1 MEFLKTLQ
9 GIRTPLFDSIF
20 GAVTHLGDETFFML
34 ISLILLWC
42 VNKKWGYR
50 ILLIG
55 VTGSVANQLLKGVF
69 VIPRPWVLDPTFP
82 IVESAREAAGGYS
95 FPSGHTHSAVSVF
108 GVLAMWL
115 RKKWFTVLAVVM
127 VLLVGFSRMYLGVH
141 TPLDVGVSLVL
152 GTVMVLGMVAVLDGG
167 NEYKRLMS
175 VTLGGF
181 ALAVVTIIYLC
192 VAPPTE
198 RNIPEVDAENLA
210 TVWKLAGVLVGVM
223 VSVWVDNRYTH
234 FEVAAP
240 LWAQIVK
247 VLGGA
252 ALVMGVRLGM
262 KPVLAAVFGEQ
273 AFLDGVRYLAMTV
286 VGGALWPM
294 TFRFFRGKG
303 KA

>member
-1 MEFLKTLQ
+1 MEFLKMLQ

-152 GTVMVLGMVAVLDGG
+152 GTVMVLGMVAVLGSG

-175 VTLGGF
+175 VTVGGF
-181 ALAVVTIIYLC
+181 ALAVATIIYLC
-192 VAPPTE
+192 VAPVTE

-234 FEVAAP
+234 FEVDAP
-240 LWAQIVK
+240 LWAQTVK

-262 KPVLAAVFGEQ
+262 KPVLADVFGEQ

-294 TFRFFRGKG
+294 TFRFFRGKE